1 MTYDDDLSPED
12 YRYLAKYLKRTGI
25 FRMYE
30 MNRSLRKTWL
40 LLEFVIRGKVLF
52 TVKIWKYKHSMKNQG
67 I

>member
-40 LLEFVIRGKVLF
+40 LLEFVIRAKVLF

>member
-1 MTYDDDLSPED
+1 MTYDDELSQED
-12 YRYLAKYLKRTGI
+12 YKYLAKHLKRTGI
-25 FRMYE
+25 FRMYQ

-40 LLEFVIRGKVLF
+40 LLEFVIKGKVLF

>member
-1 MTYDDDLSPED
+1 MTNEYDLTPED
-12 YRYLAKYLKRTGI
+12 YNHIAKFLKRTGI

-30 MNRSLRKTWL
+30 MNRSLKRTYL

-52 TVKIWKYKHSMKNQG
+52 GIKVWKYKHSMKNQG

>member
-1 MTYDDDLSPED
+1 MTYDDELSQED
-12 YRYLAKYLKRTGI
+12 YKYLAKHLKRTGI

-40 LLEFVIRGKVLF
+40 LLEFVIKGKVLF

>member
-1 MTYDDDLSPED
+1 MAYDDDLSSED
-12 YRYLAKYLKRTGI
+12 YKYLAKYLKRTGI

-30 MNRSLRKTWL
+30 MNRSLKITWL